1 MRQASPVTLGTG
13 VITGGV
19 TPVVTGDDPGD
30 DMGGETRW
38 LTYEDMGVAL
48 GITSDSAKRLAMR
61 HKWPRRP
68 GNDGRTLVAVPEER
82 LEEAAQAVASGSIA
96 DGTDD
101 DTPAAA
107 GDVIDDGRSDA
118 RALIGYLERRVE
130 ELTDDLA
137 DTRNELRAARFE
149 ADTLR
154 AQAGRADV
162 LVAVVETERTRTVE
176 VRTEMTARIDLGR
189 ALLEGV
195 QAERDRLLVEVRDR
209 RQSWVGRLV
218 GHLRG

>member
-1 MRQASPVTLGTG
+1 MRQAPPITLTAG
-13 VITGGV
+13 VITGDAI
-19 TPVVTGDDPGD
+19 PVVTGDDPGD
-30 DMGGETRW
+30 DRGNETRW

-48 GITSDSAKRLAMR
+48 GITSESAKRLAMR

-68 GNDGRTLVAVPEER
+68 GNDGRALVAVPEER

-101 DTPAAA
+101 DTPVAA
-107 GDVIDDGRSDA
+107 GDVTDDGRSDA
-118 RALIGYLERRVE
+118 RALIGYLERRIE

-162 LVAVVETERTRTVE
+162 LIALVEAERTRTVE

-195 QAERDRLLVEVRDR
+195 QAEHDRLLVEVRDR

-218 GHLRG
+218 GQLRG

>member
-1 MRQASPVTLGTG
+1 
-13 VITGGV
+13 
-19 TPVVTGDDPGD
+19 
-30 DMGGETRW
+30 MGGETRW

-48 GITSDSAKRLAMR
+48 GITSESAKRLAMR

-68 GNDGRTLVAVPEER
+68 GNDGRALVAVPEER